1 MKNDF
6 AYENEKTRAIAIKNK
21 SKWVGP
27 LKKTGLYLLLI
38 AIAIFTVLPFIW
50 TLSISLKGQ
59 NETVL
64 SIPPQFIPKTPT
76 LDNYKMVWSTL
87 PIPKYLLNT
96 LYLTLW
102 GITLPIILS
111 SLAAFPL
118 ARMEFKGRNFVFLAI
133 VATMMIPGEV
143 TMIPVYLIIQKLGLL
158 GSYWGIIFPG
168 AVSTMGIF
176 LIRQAFMDIPREV
189 EESAIIDGAGP
200 FQIFWKILF
209 PMVRPSLGV
218 LTILSFVGSWNN
230 FLWPLLVLNDPQ
242 KYPITLGLYQLQG
255 AFSAN
260 TRLIAAGAMIALLP
274 ILVVFT
280 FFQRYFI
287 QSATS
292 SAVKG

>member
-1 MKNDF
+1 MKSVSREQHF
-6 AYENEKTRAIAIKNK
+6 H
-21 SKWVGP
+21 
-27 LKKTGLYLLLI
+27 
-38 AIAIFTVLPFIW
+38 
-50 TLSISLKGQ
+50 
-59 NETVL
+59 
-64 SIPPQFIPKTPT
+64 
-76 LDNYKMVWSTL
+76 
-87 PIPKYLLNT
+87 
-96 LYLTLW
+96 
-102 GITLPIILS
+102 
-111 SLAAFPL
+111 
-118 ARMEFKGRNFVFLAI
+118 
-133 VATMMIPGEV
+133 
-143 TMIPVYLIIQKLGLL
+143 
-158 GSYWGIIFPG
+158 WGIIFPG

-200 FQIFWKILF
+200 VQIFWNILF

-260 TRLIAAGAMIALLP
+260 TRLIEAGAMIALLP
-274 ILVVFT
+274 ILVVFI

>member
-1 MKNDF
+1 MKSVSREQHF
-6 AYENEKTRAIAIKNK
+6 H
-21 SKWVGP
+21 
-27 LKKTGLYLLLI
+27 
-38 AIAIFTVLPFIW
+38 
-50 TLSISLKGQ
+50 
-59 NETVL
+59 
-64 SIPPQFIPKTPT
+64 
-76 LDNYKMVWSTL
+76 
-87 PIPKYLLNT
+87 
-96 LYLTLW
+96 
-102 GITLPIILS
+102 
-111 SLAAFPL
+111 
-118 ARMEFKGRNFVFLAI
+118 
-133 VATMMIPGEV
+133 
-143 TMIPVYLIIQKLGLL
+143 
-158 GSYWGIIFPG
+158 WGIIFPG
-168 AVSTMGIF
+168 AVSTMGFF

-200 FQIFWKILF
+200 VQIFWKILF

-230 FLWPLLVLNDPQ
+230 FLWPLLVLNDLQ

-274 ILVVFT
+274 ILVVFI

>member
-1 MKNDF
+1 
-6 AYENEKTRAIAIKNK
+6 
-21 SKWVGP
+21 
-27 LKKTGLYLLLI
+27 
-38 AIAIFTVLPFIW
+38 
-50 TLSISLKGQ
+50 
-59 NETVL
+59 
-64 SIPPQFIPKTPT
+64 
-76 LDNYKMVWSTL
+76 
-87 PIPKYLLNT
+87 
-96 LYLTLW
+96 
-102 GITLPIILS
+102 
-111 SLAAFPL
+111 
-118 ARMEFKGRNFVFLAI
+118 
-133 VATMMIPGEV
+133 
-143 TMIPVYLIIQKLGLL
+143 
-158 GSYWGIIFPG
+158 
-168 AVSTMGIF
+168 MGIF

-200 FQIFWKILF
+200 VQIFWNILF

-260 TRLIAAGAMIALLP
+260 TRLIEAGAMIALLP
-274 ILVVFT
+274 ILVVFI

>member
-1 MKNDF
+1 MKSVSREQHF
-6 AYENEKTRAIAIKNK
+6 H
-21 SKWVGP
+21 
-27 LKKTGLYLLLI
+27 
-38 AIAIFTVLPFIW
+38 
-50 TLSISLKGQ
+50 
-59 NETVL
+59 
-64 SIPPQFIPKTPT
+64 
-76 LDNYKMVWSTL
+76 
-87 PIPKYLLNT
+87 
-96 LYLTLW
+96 
-102 GITLPIILS
+102 
-111 SLAAFPL
+111 
-118 ARMEFKGRNFVFLAI
+118 
-133 VATMMIPGEV
+133 
-143 TMIPVYLIIQKLGLL
+143 
-158 GSYWGIIFPG
+158 WGIIFPG
-168 AVSTMGIF
+168 AVSTMGFF

-200 FQIFWKILF
+200 IQIFWKILF

-274 ILVVFT
+274 ILVVFI

>member
-1 MKNDF
+1 MKSVSREQHF
-6 AYENEKTRAIAIKNK
+6 H
-21 SKWVGP
+21 
-27 LKKTGLYLLLI
+27 
-38 AIAIFTVLPFIW
+38 
-50 TLSISLKGQ
+50 
-59 NETVL
+59 
-64 SIPPQFIPKTPT
+64 
-76 LDNYKMVWSTL
+76 
-87 PIPKYLLNT
+87 
-96 LYLTLW
+96 
-102 GITLPIILS
+102 
-111 SLAAFPL
+111 
-118 ARMEFKGRNFVFLAI
+118 
-133 VATMMIPGEV
+133 
-143 TMIPVYLIIQKLGLL
+143 
-158 GSYWGIIFPG
+158 WGIIFPG

-200 FQIFWKILF
+200 IQIFWKILF

-218 LTILSFVGSWNN
+218 LSILSFVGSWNN
-230 FLWPLLVLNDPQ
+230 FLWPLLVLNHPQ

-274 ILVVFT
+274 ILVVFI